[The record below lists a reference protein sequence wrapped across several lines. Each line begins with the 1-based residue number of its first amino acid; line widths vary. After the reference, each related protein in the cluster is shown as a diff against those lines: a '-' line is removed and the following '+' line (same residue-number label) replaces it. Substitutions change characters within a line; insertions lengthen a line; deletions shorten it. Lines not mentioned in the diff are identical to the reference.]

1 MNRLKAKYNEV
12 VKPALAKE
20 FDIKNPMLI
29 PAIEKIV
36 ISVGAGESAKDQK
49 QLQNIADTISLIAGQ
64 KAVVTDAKKSVA
76 GFKVREGFP
85 VGVKVTLRKENMFAF
100 LDKLISIALPR
111 VKDFRGLAKD
121 GFDGR
126 GNYNFGLN
134 EQLMFPEVE
143 YDKILRT
150 HGMNIVIVTTTNSDK
165 EAFKLLELFGLPF
178 AKGKAA
184 RKPKF
189 TVRGYTRCQIC
200 GRPHSV
206 YKDFGI
212 CRVCLR
218 KMANEGLIPGLK
230 KASW

>member
-85 VGVKVTLRKENMFAF
+85 VGVKVTLRKDNMFAF

-178 AKGKAA
+178 AKGK
-184 RKPKF
+184 
-189 TVRGYTRCQIC
+189 
-200 GRPHSV
+200 
-206 YKDFGI
+206 
-212 CRVCLR
+212 
-218 KMANEGLIPGLK
+218 
-230 KASW
+230 

>member
-111 VKDFRGLAKD
+111 VKDFRGLPND

-126 GNYNFGLN
+126 GTYNFGLD

-178 AKGKAA
+178 AKGK
-184 RKPKF
+184 
-189 TVRGYTRCQIC
+189 
-200 GRPHSV
+200 
-206 YKDFGI
+206 
-212 CRVCLR
+212 
-218 KMANEGLIPGLK
+218 
-230 KASW
+230 